1 MKEKKY
7 LKAEDVALYMDVS
20 IPMAYKI
27 IRRLNNELVAQGY
40 LVVSGRVNRAYFEK
54 KIYSDTY
61 SC

>member
-1 MKEKKY
+1 MKEKRY
-7 LKAEDVALYMDVS
+7 LKAEDVALYMDIS
-20 IPMAYKI
+20 IPRAYKI

>member
-1 MKEKKY
+1 MKEKRY
-7 LKAEDVALYMDVS
+7 LKAEDVALYMDIS